1 MHVRGWPFGAVCRLL
16 RLSSNEVR
24 ARAANFASDWGEYV
38 FENAIVWQS
47 AEVGGEHV
55 RRIFRELTA
64 DNRLAADQ
72 THVSE

>member
-1 MHVRGWPFGAVCRLL
+1 MIKAGPFGAVRRLL

-24 ARAANFASDWGEYV
+24 ARAANFAGDWGECV

-55 RRIFRELTA
+55 RPICRELTA
-64 DNRLAADQ
+64 DNRLDADQ